1 MHEMEH
7 RKMFDNYAKNS
18 LSGTAKSA
26 VEGSTL
32 SNTGYRSDYNCITF
46 ATCCH
51 YKNSEKN
58 MADEWAILGSVLSSS
73 LGLEN
78 RYS

>member
-1 MHEMEH
+1 
-7 RKMFDNYAKNS
+7 MFDNYAKKS

-26 VEGSTL
+26 VKGSTL
-32 SNTGYRSDYNCITF
+32 SNTGHRSDYNFITF
-46 ATCCH
+46 ATCH

-58 MADEWAILGSVLSSS
+58 IADEWAILSSVLSSS
-73 LGLEN
+73 LGLET